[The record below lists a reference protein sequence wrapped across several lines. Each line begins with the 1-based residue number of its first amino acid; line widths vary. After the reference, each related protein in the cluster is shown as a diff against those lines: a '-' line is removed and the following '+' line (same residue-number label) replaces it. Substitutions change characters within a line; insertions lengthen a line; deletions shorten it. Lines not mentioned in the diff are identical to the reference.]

1 MVIIMTTKPIQT
13 AYKGYNFRSR
23 LEARWAVF
31 FDQLNI
37 PYEYEPEGYDLG
49 NGYYYLPD
57 FRIDDFFIEVKP
69 SEQPTEEEKA
79 KARLLSEHAGCDV
92 VIVCGQPL
100 NHYSV
105 WYRNGE
111 LVPHSGMQI
120 GFMRF
125 DDDSLYLLCIS
136 GGYKELKENCAK
148 MNIFCEYDAA
158 IAARSARFE
167 HGQSGATL

>member
-1 MVIIMTTKPIQT
+1 MVIIMNTKPIQT

-37 PYEYEPEGYDLG
+37 PYEYEPEGYNLG

-57 FRIDDFFIEVKP
+57 FRINDFFIEVKP
-69 SEQPTEEEKA
+69 GEEPTEEEKE

-92 VIVCGQPL
+92 VIVCGDPL

-105 WYRNGE
+105 WYKDGK
-111 LVPHSGMQI
+111 LYPYSGMQI
-120 GFMRF
+120 GFMQF
-125 DDDSLYLLCIS
+125 DDGSFYLLCVG
-136 GGYKELKENCAK
+136 GGYKELKEHCVK